1 MFLLGNMI
9 KCEKLPSEAVISKN
23 FNSLL
28 VNRTK
33 TLERNTS
40 CNDQYIRREMLG
52 INPVPYSI
60 KMLTLKFKRGNSQL
74 ETTKQSLLT
83 QMLYQTKI
91 WRKGK
96 LVDFEMTP

>member
-33 TLERNTS
+33 TLERNAS
-40 CNDQYIRREMLG
+40 RNDQYIRREMLW

-60 KMLTLKFKRGNSQL
+60 KNVDLK
-74 ETTKQSLLT
+74 
-83 QMLYQTKI
+83 I
-91 WRKGK
+91 
-96 LVDFEMTP
+96 